1 MPTAYGHLASDDPL
15 QVLTGCVAATEKL
28 LKLQKLSVD
37 DIDLF
42 EIHEAFAA
50 TVLKVRADLGIPL
63 EKLNV
68 NGGVIAMGHPL
79 GATGSIMMGMLLD
92 EMDRRD
98 LTLGLVATSGAAGS
112 GTAIL
117 VERL

>member
-1 MPTAYGHLASDDPL
+1 MGLGPIPAVRKALAR
-15 QVLTGCVAATEKL
+15 AKWNIE
-28 LKLQKLSVD
+28 

-50 TVLKVRADLGIPL
+50 TVLKVRADLGIPI

>member
-1 MPTAYGHLASDDPL
+1 M
-15 QVLTGCVAATEKL
+15 
-28 LKLQKLSVD
+28 
-37 DIDLF
+37 
-42 EIHEAFAA
+42 
-50 TVLKVRADLGIPL
+50 RADLGIPI

-79 GATGSIMMGMLLD
+79 GATVSIMMGMLLD